1 MSQFTENE
9 QEIVEESIFGQKQF
23 SEMIEWLKERN
34 NYEVQ
39 GEISGMWTISDSFF
53 KGHGRILKKYDGS
66 VFQKEI
72 FIFFEEGSIGKE
84 DILLGR
90 KVAQVKRPS
99 AVLSM
104 SGIESVQSFVI
115 GAGSQRFEKP
125 PVILPSTYVL
135 RNHFKKD
142 LQNQVFF
149 RGEQDY
155 DAGLE
160 WLRSFT
166 QKYLITAHVEGV
178 FITEKR
184 QLQCIVTGTVKEVT
198 NKEIFLEVMDAFD
211 PSDPLN
217 DDTKEYL
224 TRGGVIQISKVGL
237 NKVHPEYL
245 IFEMGEELALT
256 RNVLSVK
263 DLKVKLGGKMIIHD
277 VNFSIERG
285 SIMGIIG
292 ESGAGKSTLLRAILG
307 EVEYRGEAK
316 VFGIDAQN
324 TKQISPF
331 IGYVP
336 QDLSRMYGNF
346 NALENIV
353 AFGRQYGIPDDI
365 LIQRGKEILKDLNID
380 EVANQKV
387 DSLSGGQRRRVSIAI
402 AMVHNPYLLF
412 LDEPTSGL
420 DPLSRYN
427 LWEYLDLINRRYN
440 ITLCVISHYLDEI
453 EYCDSACIFLRNIG
467 FYDWD
472 TPIGLKK
479 KLPGKGLALEVTLEN
494 VTVEAVETLRRL
506 EEIDFVI
513 QRGERLRILSD
524 APTIALSKKV
534 TSELE
539 SNNIPIHS
547 IENKV
552 QIDVIDYFT
561 YVSTFHESSNAEIPT
576 TFSNKD
582 YDVKNV
588 TERAKDIAFHKP
600 KRKQEK
606 KKNE

>member
-1 MSQFTENE
+1 M
-9 QEIVEESIFGQKQF
+9 
-23 SEMIEWLKERN
+23 
-34 NYEVQ
+34 
-39 GEISGMWTISDSFF
+39 
-53 KGHGRILKKYDGS
+53 
-66 VFQKEI
+66 
-72 FIFFEEGSIGKE
+72 
-84 DILLGR
+84 
-90 KVAQVKRPS
+90 KRPS
-99 AVLSM
+99 TVLNM
-104 SGIESVQSFVI
+104 GNIESIQSFVI

-155 DAGLE
+155 DSGLE

-178 FITEKR
+178 FITEKT

-198 NKEIFLEVMDAFD
+198 DKEIFIEVMDAFD

-256 RNVLSVK
+256 RNVLSAK
-263 DLKVKLGGKMIIHD
+263 DLKVRLGGKMIIQD

-292 ESGAGKSTLLRAILG
+292 ESGAGKSTLLKAILG
-307 EVEYRGEAK
+307 EVEYRGEVK
-316 VFGIDAQN
+316 VFGIDARS

-387 DSLSGGQRRRVSIAI
+387 DSLSGGQKRRVSIAI

-479 KLPGKGLALEVTLEN
+479 KLPGRGLALEVTLEN
-494 VTVEAVETLRRL
+494 VTVEAVEILRGL
-506 EEIDFVI
+506 GEVEFVI

-524 APTIALSKKV
+524 APTTALSKKV
-534 TSELE
+534 TEVLE
-539 SNNIPIHS
+539 SNKFPIHS

-561 YVSTFHESSNAEIPT
+561 YVSTLQRASDAELPI

-588 TERAKDIAFHKP
+588 TERAKDIAFHKSN
-600 KRKQEK
+600 KNQEK

>member
-1 MSQFTENE
+1 MSQMSEIE
-9 QEIVEESIFGQKQF
+9 HEIVEESIFGQKQF
-23 SEMIEWLKERN
+23 NELIQWLNDRKS
-34 NYEVQ
+34 YEVH
-39 GEISGMWTISDSFF
+39 GDITGMWIVSDSYF
-53 KGHGRILKKYDGS
+53 KGRGRILKKYDGT
-66 VFQKEI
+66 VFQRELY
-72 FIFFEEGSIGKE
+72 IFFEEGDIGKE

-90 KVAQVKRPS
+90 KIAHVKSPS
-99 AVLSM
+99 ALLSI
-104 SGIESVQSFVI
+104 SKVESVQSLVI

-125 PVILPSTYVL
+125 PVIAPSTYVL
-135 RNHFKKD
+135 KNFFKKD

-149 RGEQDY
+149 RGEHDY
-155 DAGLE
+155 DAALE

-166 QKYLITAHVEGV
+166 QKYLITCHIEGV

-184 QLQCIVTGTVKEVT
+184 QLQCIVTGAVKEVT
-198 NKEIFLEVMDAFD
+198 DKEIFIEVMDAFD

-224 TRGGVIQISKVGL
+224 TRGGVIELSKIGL

-263 DLKVKLGGKMIIHD
+263 DLSVKIGNKVIIHD
-277 VNFSIERG
+277 VDFSIEKG
-285 SIMGIIG
+285 NILGIIG

-307 EVEYRGEAK
+307 EVQYSGEAK
-316 VFGIDAQN
+316 VFGIDAYH

-472 TPIGLKK
+472 TPMGLKK

-494 VTVEAVETLRRL
+494 VTVEAVERLRSL
-506 EEIDFVI
+506 PEVDFVI

-524 APTIALSKKV
+524 APSIAMAKIV
-534 TSELE
+534 TKELE
-539 SNNIPIHS
+539 SSKIPIHS

-561 YVSTFHESSNAEIPT
+561 YVSTLHKQADQEIPIV
-576 TFSNKD
+576 FSNKD
-582 YDVKNV
+582 YDVRNV
-588 TERAKDIAFHKP
+588 TERAKDIAFHK
-600 KRKQEK
+600 RKKDGEK
-606 KKNE
+606 K

>member
-1 MSQFTENE
+1 MSQNVEQE
-9 QEIVEESIFGQKQF
+9 QEIVEESIFGKNQF
-23 SEMIEWLKERN
+23 NEMIHWLNERK
-34 NYEVQ
+34 NYEIYGQ
-39 GEISGMWTISDSFF
+39 ITGTWMLTDSFF
-53 KGHGRILKKYDGS
+53 KGRGRILQKYDGT
-66 VFQKEI
+66 VFQKDVY
-72 FIFFEEGSIGKE
+72 IFFEEGEIGKE

-90 KVAQVKRPS
+90 KIAHVKRS
-99 AVLSM
+99 SSVLST
-104 SGIESVQSFVI
+104 SDSEPTQSFVI
-115 GAGSQRFEKP
+115 GSGFQRYDKP
-125 PVILPSTYVL
+125 PVINPSTYVL
-135 RNHFKKD
+135 QNYFKKD

-155 DAGLE
+155 DAALE
-160 WLRSFT
+160 WLKSFT
-166 QKYLITAHVEGV
+166 QKYLITCHIEGV
-178 FITEKR
+178 FIAEKR
-184 QLQCIVTGTVKEVT
+184 QLQCILTGTVKEVT
-198 NKEIFLEVMDAFD
+198 DKEIFIEVMDAFD
-211 PSDPLN
+211 PNDPLN

-224 TRGGVIQISKVGL
+224 TRGGVIEISKIGL

-256 RNVLSVK
+256 RHVLSVK
-263 DLKVKLGGKMIIHD
+263 DLSVKLGGAMIIHN
-277 VNFSIERG
+277 VNFTIEKG
-285 SIMGIIG
+285 NIMGIIG
-292 ESGAGKSTLLRAILG
+292 ESGAGKSTLLRALLG
-307 EVEYRGEAK
+307 EVEYGGEAK
-316 VFGIDAQN
+316 VFGIDAHS

-380 EVANQKV
+380 DVANQKV
-387 DSLSGGQRRRVSIAI
+387 DSLSGGQKRRVSIAI

-453 EYCDSACIFLRNIG
+453 EYCDSACIFLRNVG

-479 KLPGKGLALEVTLEN
+479 KLPGKGLAMEVTLEK
-494 VTVEAVETLRRL
+494 VTVEALEQLRKL
-506 EEIDFVI
+506 PEVDFVI
-513 QRGERLRILSD
+513 QRGERFRILSN
-524 APTIALSKKV
+524 APTVALSQKV
-534 TSELE
+534 MKVLE
-539 SNNIPIHS
+539 SHNMAIHS
-547 IENKV
+547 LENKV

-561 YVSTFHESSNAEIPT
+561 YVSTLQKETETDIPIV
-576 TFSNKD
+576 FSNKD

-588 TERAKDIAFHKP
+588 TERANEIAFHKP
-600 KRKQEK
+600 KKDEEK
-606 KKNE
+606 K